1 MSQPLKRISLREKVR
16 DNSIIRRLP
25 LPTSTLMVRVTIS
38 DLTHSERRFFFSLCG
53 VNRTSFFRLAFVSI
67 SGSTAGFIDFVK
79 YSVSERKIKE
89 IVKSA
94 FAAWNARL
102 DVNI

>member
-38 DLTHSERRFFFSLCG
+38 DLTHSERRFFFLSAVLIEPHSFGSL
-53 VNRTSFFRLAFVSI
+53 SYPLA
-67 SGSTAGFIDFVK
+67 
-79 YSVSERKIKE
+79 
-89 IVKSA
+89 
-94 FAAWNARL
+94 ARL
-102 DVNI
+102 RVLLTL